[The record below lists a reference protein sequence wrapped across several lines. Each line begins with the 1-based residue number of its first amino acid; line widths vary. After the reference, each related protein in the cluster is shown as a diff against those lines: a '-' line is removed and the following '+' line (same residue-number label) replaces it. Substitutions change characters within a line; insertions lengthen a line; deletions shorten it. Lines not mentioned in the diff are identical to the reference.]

1 MGSIPVVNSNPIH
14 IVAFIGGI
22 RVRRKVALESSAS
35 LRQQLRFMLGLA
47 LIIHEAEKN
56 NLRSRKSIGSWL
68 AGQIISSP
76 LLRLTG
82 LQHQLNARSAKKS
95 QDNSQA
101 TNLLYTPSIV
111 YWDTLAYLL
120 IG

>member
-47 LIIHEAEKN
+47 LIIHEAEEN
-56 NLRSRKSIGSWL
+56 NLRSRKSIGS
-68 AGQIISSP
+68 
-76 LLRLTG
+76 
-82 LQHQLNARSAKKS
+82 
-95 QDNSQA
+95 
-101 TNLLYTPSIV
+101 
-111 YWDTLAYLL
+111 
-120 IG
+120 